1 MPYRG
6 TAPAVNDILSGT
18 IPLLWSTPV
27 GLLQF
32 VEQGKLKA
40 LAVSTPMR
48 VALLP
53 NVPTL
58 AETVAPWTEMEAW
71 LGIAGPAG
79 LPDDVTSKLDQ
90 AIREIAAMPQVQKRI
105 ADTGQNLDYLPP
117 EQFRERLR
125 GDQERLGTAIR
136 DAGIQPN

>member
-1 MPYRG
+1 MLNAAAGVEITPVPYRG

-40 LAVSTPMR
+40 LAVSTPQR
-48 VALLP
+48 VKLLP

-58 AETVAPWTEMEAW
+58 AETVAPGLQMEAW

-79 LPDDVTSKLDQ
+79 LPEDVSTRLGQ
-90 AIREIAAMPQVQKRI
+90 AIREIVALPRAAETHRRHR
-105 ADTGQNLDYLPP
+105 P
-117 EQFRERLR
+117 ES
-125 GDQERLGTAIR
+125 GIP
-136 DAGIQPN
+136 AGRAVPRAA

>member
-1 MPYRG
+1 
-6 TAPAVNDILSGT
+6 
-18 IPLLWSTPV
+18 
-27 GLLQF
+27 
-32 VEQGKLKA
+32 
-40 LAVSTPMR
+40 MR

-58 AETVAPWTEMEAW
+58 AETVARGLQMEAW
-71 LGIAGPAG
+71 LGIVGPAG
-79 LPDDVTSKLDQ
+79 MPGDVTSKLDQ
-90 AIREIAAMPQVQKRI
+90 AIREIAAMSQVQKRI

-125 GDQERLGTAIR
+125 GDQERLGIAIR